1 MADQKNSE
9 AYEFIEE
16 ISEKGLDLS
25 YQIFVFIDISFKL
38 LGNDP
43 RPSINGPF
51 GPAVITVRDHI
62 DRIRTQ
68 NSEFVRWTE
77 DSGKTTGELSEIYP
91 EVLLIRDIPLVN
103 SEHPGMYCIV
113 HRTDTGDYQVVKDG
127 FSDRDAASE
136 WRSNFT
142 GYASSARETMSDSMH
157 YTADE

>member
-16 ISEKGLDLS
+16 ISEKGLELS

-68 NSEFVRWTE
+68 NSEFVR
-77 DSGKTTGELSEIYP
+77 
-91 EVLLIRDIPLVN
+91 
-103 SEHPGMYCIV
+103 
-113 HRTDTGDYQVVKDG
+113 
-127 FSDRDAASE
+127 
-136 WRSNFT
+136 
-142 GYASSARETMSDSMH
+142 
-157 YTADE
+157 